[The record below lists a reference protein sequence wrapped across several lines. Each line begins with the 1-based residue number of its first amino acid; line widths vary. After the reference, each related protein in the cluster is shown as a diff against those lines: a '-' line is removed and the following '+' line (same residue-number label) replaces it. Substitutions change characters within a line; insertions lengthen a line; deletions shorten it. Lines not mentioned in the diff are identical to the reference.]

1 MFGNTRKARTLLGAA
16 ASSTLGLGVA
26 VVVGVIPQWG
36 STIPSLQAA
45 AVAPIDVAVP
55 VVTDQAPTVEISP
68 STLPPP
74 PPPTTEIPTGIAPPP
89 EVTTTVPPPT
99 TSVPHPEP
107 EVSAPES
114 VLPEADDSTE
124 PPPSTVPRRVPSSTE
139 VDQALEGLRPYVR
152 SIFSPGPAQVAEA
165 GDKICTAMDEGQTI
179 DEVKAAGLELVKKVP
194 FTTVRAG
201 AGDYVVRTAVTLYCP
216 GHASKLG

>member
-1 MFGNTRKARTLLGAA
+1 
-16 ASSTLGLGVA
+16 
-26 VVVGVIPQWG
+26 
-36 STIPSLQAA
+36 
-45 AVAPIDVAVP
+45 
-55 VVTDQAPTVEISP
+55 
-68 STLPPP
+68 
-74 PPPTTEIPTGIAPPP
+74 
-89 EVTTTVPPPT
+89 
-99 TSVPHPEP
+99 EP

-114 VLPEADDSTE
+114 VLPEADDST

-165 GDKICTAMDEGQTI
+165 GDKICTALDEGQTI
-179 DEVKAAGLELVKKVP
+179 DEVKAAGLELVEKVP

-201 AGDYVVRTAVTLYCP
+201 AGDDVVRTAVTLYCP